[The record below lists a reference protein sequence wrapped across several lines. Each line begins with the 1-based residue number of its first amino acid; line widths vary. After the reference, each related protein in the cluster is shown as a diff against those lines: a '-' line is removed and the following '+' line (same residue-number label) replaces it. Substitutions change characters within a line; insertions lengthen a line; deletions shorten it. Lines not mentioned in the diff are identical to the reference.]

1 MFAHKVTTSFVEPRW
16 WGADAAI
23 DCIVIRCS
31 LNVPQPPATPRR
43 LKEMGRDA
51 DWGLTMDQD
60 YIWWGG
66 TVLACLITFALGFIA
81 GMRLSWVGLKLDG
94 IDRNLDG
101 MRTFLGTTLK
111 GTRRRIARI
120 EAKLDAFGARQAGL
134 IEKLERRPEQ
144 GIGES
149 AQPE

>member
-1 MFAHKVTTSFVEPRW
+1 
-16 WGADAAI
+16 
-23 DCIVIRCS
+23 
-31 LNVPQPPATPRR
+31 
-43 LKEMGRDA
+43 
-51 DWGLTMDQD
+51 MDQD